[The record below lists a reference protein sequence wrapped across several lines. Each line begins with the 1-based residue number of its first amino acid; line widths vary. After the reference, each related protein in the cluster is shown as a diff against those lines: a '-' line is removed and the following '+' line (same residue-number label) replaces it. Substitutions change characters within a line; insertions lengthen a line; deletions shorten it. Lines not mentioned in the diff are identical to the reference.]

1 MCRSSCSFF
10 SKIGISCESLLGETP
25 DVLDQ
30 GGIIP
35 RQIQTKRSFEI
46 KLARRSCPLS
56 NYPGESSS
64 FLFLARSRYIPDHQM
79 NKTSKILIG
88 SLALIAILVAGYLY
102 LDSQLFDGVKP
113 RSVNEDGIKAS
124 FFAKG
129 GIANQPT
136 VVLIGGGT
144 WGDYWGQ
151 EFAKADYVGLSLP
164 YVRQEGLPPL
174 MEDIPLEYFQQALD
188 WLKQQPEVNPDQIVV
203 MGASRN
209 AELALLIASYFPE
222 SVHGVIAYAP
232 SSVSWS
238 NRVHPFNSDSLKP
251 SWTFAN
257 QPVPYVP
264 TPKLKGGASDLFET
278 LPYWTAGLADTAAV
292 KKAAIQVER
301 INGPILLLSGVDD
314 QVWPSAMMAD
324 MIETRLQDCSFA
336 FEVKNTQYED
346 AGHLISGNPNY
357 LNTTRYGKMEIDG
370 RSYEYGFGGSAE
382 GDMAAQQDAF
392 QRVFKFVSRLRQE

>member
-1 MCRSSCSFF
+1 MENVEWYILRGNEGMCRSSCSFF

-174 MEDIPLEYFQQALD
+174 MEDIGIF
-188 WLKQQPEVNPDQIVV
+188 
-203 MGASRN
+203 S
-209 AELALLIASYFPE
+209 
-222 SVHGVIAYAP
+222 
-232 SSVSWS
+232 
-238 NRVHPFNSDSLKP
+238 
-251 SWTFAN
+251 
-257 QPVPYVP
+257 
-264 TPKLKGGASDLFET
+264 
-278 LPYWTAGLADTAAV
+278 AGT
-292 KKAAIQVER
+292 
-301 INGPILLLSGVDD
+301 
-314 QVWPSAMMAD
+314 
-324 MIETRLQDCSFA
+324 
-336 FEVKNTQYED
+336 
-346 AGHLISGNPNY
+346 
-357 LNTTRYGKMEIDG
+357 
-370 RSYEYGFGGSAE
+370 
-382 GDMAAQQDAF
+382 
-392 QRVFKFVSRLRQE
+392 